1 MPRKGTYYAGR
12 VLKLG
17 LLNQDKLLQ
26 AIKNP
31 ISVKYRD
38 NAWSFIDI
46 EEYTGERLHFVFGRL
61 SKYAPEGEVG
71 VVDESTRCEKKQ
83 SEPNLLVASSPFVY
97 IPDHSGIVFLN
108 VPGQIEVR
116 TFVKRF
122 CEIIEK
128 THHNFFVD
136 CDIELVTDLK
146 TFAAKL
152 LSLDGIYKIEARISP
167 PNPLF
172 SPLWES
178 LEKYLRG
185 RNTDRMT
192 LVEDAPG
199 AEVLKTDLPNL
210 VEAASSQTEE
220 KRFIPK
226 TEIPI
231 GDAAILMAADG
242 YGSGIIRGRRDDE
255 VVVIKT
261 SETAV
266 NFSFEKAPDPHDLS
280 KKALEIFNKI
290 EKQRHME
297 HGDEEG

>member
-1 MPRKGTYYAGR
+1 MSRKGTYYAGR

-17 LLNQDKLLQ
+17 LLNQEKLLH
-26 AIKNP
+26 AINNP

-46 EEYTGERLHFVFGRL
+46 EDYTGKGVHFVFGRL

-108 VPGQIEVR
+108 VSGHIEVR
-116 TFVKRF
+116 TFVRRF

-128 THHNFFVD
+128 THKNFFVD
-136 CDIELVTDLK
+136 CDIELITDLK

-152 LSLDGIYKIEARISP
+152 LSLDGIFKIEARISP

-192 LVEDAPG
+192 VIEDAPG
-199 AEVLKTDLPNL
+199 AEVLKTDLPRL
-210 VEAASSQTEE
+210 VDEASRQTEE

-242 YGSGIIRGRRDDE
+242 YGSGVIRGRRDNE
-255 VVVIKT
+255 IVVIKT

-266 NFSFEKAPDPHDLS
+266 NFTFEKTPDPHDLF
-280 KKALEIFNKI
+280 KKALEIFDRI

-297 HGDEEG
+297 HGDEEN

>member
-1 MPRKGTYYAGR
+1 MATKGTYYAGR

-17 LLNQDKLLQ
+17 LLNQEKLLE

-31 ISVKYRD
+31 KPMKYRSS
-38 NAWSFIDI
+38 AWSFIDI
-46 EEYTGERLHFVFGRL
+46 AEYNQDGFYFIFGRL
-61 SKYAPEGEVG
+61 SKYAPNGEVG
-71 VVDESTRCEKKQ
+71 VVDELIRCEIKQ
-83 SEPNLLVASSPFVY
+83 PEPNLIVASSPFVY
-97 IPDHSGIVFLN
+97 IPEHSGIVFLN
-108 VPGQIEVR
+108 VSGHIEVR

-122 CEIIEK
+122 CDIIEK

-146 TFAAKL
+146 SFAAKL

-178 LEKYLRG
+178 LEKYLRS

-192 LVEDAPG
+192 VVEDAPG
-199 AEVLKTDLPNL
+199 SEVLKTALPYL
-210 VEAASSQTEE
+210 VEEASQQTED
-220 KRFIPK
+220 KRFIPERK
-226 TEIPI
+226 IPI

-242 YGSGIIRGRRDDE
+242 YGNGTIRGRRDNE

-266 NFSFEKAPDPHDLS
+266 NFSFEKTPDPLELAT
-280 KKALEIFNKI
+280 KALEIFEKI

-297 HGDEEG
+297 HADEED

>member
-1 MPRKGTYYAGR
+1 MPKKGTYYAGR

-17 LLNQDKLLQ
+17 LLNQDKLIY

-31 ISVKYRD
+31 ASIKYRD

-46 EEYTGERLHFVFGRL
+46 EEQTVEGLHFVFGRL
-61 SKYAPEGEVG
+61 SKYAPKGEVG

-83 SEPNLLVASSPFVY
+83 PEPNLLVASSPFVY

-108 VPGQIEVR
+108 VSGHVEVR
-116 TFVKRF
+116 TFVRRF

-152 LSLDGIYKIEARISP
+152 LSLDGIFKIEARISP

-192 LVEDAPG
+192 VIEDAPG

-210 VEAASSQTEE
+210 VEAASRQTEE

-242 YGSGIIRGRRDDE
+242 YGSGVIRGRRDNE

-266 NFSFEKAPDPHDLS
+266 NFSFKKTPDPHELAV
-280 KKALEIFNKI
+280 KAFEIFDRI
-290 EKQRHME
+290 EKLRHME
-297 HGDEEG
+297 HGNEES

>member
-1 MPRKGTYYAGR
+1 MSKKGTYYAGR

-17 LLNQDKLLQ
+17 LLNQDKLLDS
-26 AIKNP
+26 IKNP
-31 ISVKYRD
+31 ISVKYRGS
-38 NAWSFIDI
+38 AWSFTDV
-46 EEYTGERLHFVFGRL
+46 EEHDENGLRFVFGRL
-61 SKYAPEGEVG
+61 SKYAPDGEVG
-71 VVDESTRCEKKQ
+71 VVDEFTRSEKKQ
-83 SEPNLLVASSPFVY
+83 PEPNLLVASSPFVY

-108 VPGQIEVR
+108 VSGHIEVR
-116 TFVKRF
+116 TFVRRF
-122 CEIIEK
+122 CEVVEK

-152 LSLDGIYKIEARISP
+152 LSLDGIFKIEARISP

-178 LEKYLRG
+178 LERYLRG

-192 LVEDAPG
+192 VIEDAPG
-199 AEVLKTDLPNL
+199 SEVLRTDLPSL
-210 VEAASSQTEE
+210 VEAAAHQTEE

-226 TEIPI
+226 SEIPI

-242 YGSGIIRGRRDDE
+242 YGSGVIRGRRDDE

-266 NFSFEKAPDPHDLS
+266 NFSFEKTPEPYELAMKS
-280 KKALEIFNKI
+280 LEIFEKI

-297 HGDEEG
+297 HGDEES